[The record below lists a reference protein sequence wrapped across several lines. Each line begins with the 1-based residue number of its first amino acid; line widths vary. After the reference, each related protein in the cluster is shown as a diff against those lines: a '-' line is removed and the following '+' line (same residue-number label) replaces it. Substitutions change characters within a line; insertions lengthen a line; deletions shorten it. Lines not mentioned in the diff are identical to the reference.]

1 MLSRFSVFDV
11 VKKTMLQGFA
21 ADACER
27 HWSVI
32 YTVIFT
38 PFVKPGK
45 HLLVASHLANDSLM
59 KTSAVLE
66 RSHCYTLSPLCH
78 SVHPGQMLYVHLVSP
93 TAWRPLSSQLPP
105 MEENRLAPL
114 EGRPVCFMCKC
125 CLKLLITSV
134 GFFL

>member
-11 VKKTMLQGFA
+11 KKTMLQGSA

-32 YTVIFT
+32 GSVIFT

-45 HLLVASHLANDSLM
+45 HLVVASHLANDSLM
-59 KTSAVLE
+59 KISAVLE
-66 RSHCYTLSPLCH
+66 RSHCYTLSALCH

-93 TAWRPLSSQLPP
+93 TAWRPISCQLFSPH
-105 MEENRLAPL
+105 
-114 EGRPVCFMCKC
+114 GREQTSPFRGQVS
-125 CLKLLITSV
+125 LLHV
-134 GFFL
+134 